1 MATRNFVPRGDG
13 EGSIG
18 TTVKNWAGGFF
29 KKLAVGA
36 ITTAVTVLTPAA
48 DANNQQPATTG
59 WVRAQFQSILTTVLS
74 AAGLKYNIARNGY
87 ICFGALFG
95 GLILQWRPTPGIST
109 EKRIHAYPIAFST
122 TVLYAH
128 AVWYAGVEYE
138 FRPTL
143 DIVTNKTTKFSF
155 QGADH
160 NDRSY
165 FLFAIGY

>member
-59 WVRAQFQSILTTVLS
+59 WVRSQFQSILKTVLS
-74 AAGLKYNIARNGY
+74 AAGLKYNIAQNGY

-95 GLILQWRPTPGIST
+95 GLILQWGINT
-109 EKRIHAYPIAFST
+109 NGGTVTLPILFYDWCSYVVTA
-122 TVLYAH
+122 L
-128 AVWYAGVEYE
+128 AGSGTSPSIETIT
-138 FRPTL
+138 F
-143 DIVTNKTTKFSF
+143 DS
-155 QGADH
+155 G
-160 NDRSY
+160 
-165 FLFAIGY
+165 G